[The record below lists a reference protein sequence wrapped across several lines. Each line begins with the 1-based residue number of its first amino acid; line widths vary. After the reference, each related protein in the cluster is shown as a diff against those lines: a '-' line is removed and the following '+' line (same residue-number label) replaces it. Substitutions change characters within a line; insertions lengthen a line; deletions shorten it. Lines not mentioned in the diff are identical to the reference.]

1 MNDLLNTLLGQA
13 PQAGQHAG
21 VNPEQSASALEAAV
35 PLLLSALG
43 RNAAQG
49 GGPALAGAVEQHPP
63 GDLDRFGQGQFP
75 DTADGH
81 KILGHVFG
89 AQQTAA
95 ANAVSQRAGIPP
107 QAAMQLLAVAAPL
120 VLSYLNRQRQGAPA
134 QPGAA
139 GGPDLGGLLGG
150 LLGGGMGGAGNM
162 GGIGNMGGGVGGL
175 LGGLLGGAAG
185 NGGRAAPQPDL
196 MGTLNRALDR
206 DGDGNALNELIG
218 MLGRR

>member
-13 PQAGQHAG
+13 PRAGQHAG
-21 VNPEQSASALEAAV
+21 VSPEQSSRALEAAV

-49 GGPALAGAVEQHPP
+49 GAPGIEGAVAQHPA
-63 GDLDRFGQGQFP
+63 GDLDRFSQGHLP
-75 DTADGH
+75 DTADGQ

-95 ANAVSQRAGIPP
+95 ANAVGQRAGISP
-107 QAAMQLLAVAAPL
+107 QAASQLLALAAPL
-120 VLSYLNRQRQGAPA
+120 VLSYLNRQRQGAGA
-134 QPGAA
+134 QPGAGA
-139 GGPDLGGLLGG
+139 TPDLGGLLGG
-150 LLGGGMGGAGNM
+150 LLGGGAA
-162 GGIGNMGGGVGGL
+162 GGVGGLGGL
-175 LGGLLGGAAG
+175 LGGLLGGGTGAQPGAQA
-185 NGGRAAPQPDL
+185 RAQPGQPDM

-206 DGDGNALNELIG
+206 DGDGNALNDLIG